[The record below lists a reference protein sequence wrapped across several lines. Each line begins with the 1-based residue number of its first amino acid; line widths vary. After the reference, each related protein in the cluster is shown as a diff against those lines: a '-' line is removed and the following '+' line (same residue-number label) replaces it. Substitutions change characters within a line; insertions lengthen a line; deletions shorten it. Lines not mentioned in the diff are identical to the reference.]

1 MTTRLQLR
9 NVSKSFGEQQV
20 LSKISFEDDI
30 STMALIGPSGGGKS
44 TLLKIIGGLEAP
56 DSGEVVVG
64 EQRVNYQVKGLPAYR
79 SSLGFVFQH
88 AGLFAHLSAEEN
100 IALPLRVV
108 HGRGIEEARE
118 RADGLLKRF
127 GLSSIAQKRPAQLS
141 GGERQR
147 VAIARAVAPS
157 PRLLL
162 LDEPTS
168 ALDPEYT
175 AEVLDLINDLKN
187 EGTQFLI
194 VTHEMGFARRACDT
208 VAFLT
213 EGKIAEYG
221 PSQRIFTDPQT
232 AELQRFLGRLSQW
245 S

>member
-64 EQRVNYQVKGLPAYR
+64 EQTVNYNVKGLPAYR

-108 HGRGIEEARE
+108 HGRGVEEARE
-118 RADGLLKRF
+118 RAGALLNRF
-127 GLSSIAQKRPAQLS
+127 GLNSIAQKRPAQLS

-221 PSQRIFTDPQT
+221 LSQQIFTDPET
-232 AELQRFLGRLSQW
+232 VELRRFLGRLSQW